1 MAMIHFMGRPTKD
14 PVMQQGKNSGAEYI
28 SLDIAT
34 TQRSQDKN
42 NPYESVFY
50 QCYFSKFLAE
60 RLIKAGVKS
69 GTCLSITGSVDIH
82 PFIYNKGQ
90 RAGQAGASIEVSVK
104 DWEFCIANRPENGA
118 NAAPNG
124 TPAGGQMAGNNGVA
138 APGAGNGQPPVMQGG
153 GYMNTPGTPNAG
165 MTNAPAPQG
174 NQGNRGMQPGIFN
187 GAPAPN
193 PAMAN
198 GMYQQ
203 NNFQQSGQMMYN
215 GTMPGAPAGGGFSSV
230 PEGMAGQ
237 LPFN

>member
-1 MAMIHFMGRPTKD
+1 
-14 PVMQQGKNSGAEYI
+14 MQQGKNSGAEYI

-60 RLIKAGVKS
+60 RLIKAGVKT

-82 PFIYNKGQ
+82 PFLYNKGQ
-90 RAGQAGASIEVSVK
+90 RAGQAGVSIEVSVK
-104 DWEFCIANRPENGA
+104 DWEFCIANKPENGA
-118 NAAPNG
+118 NTAPNG
-124 TPAGGQMAGNNGVA
+124 TPAGGQMAGNNGAA

-174 NQGNRGMQPGIFN
+174 NRGMQPGTFN

-203 NNFQQSGQMMYN
+203 DVYKRQVISPADKLS
-215 GTMPGAPAGGGFSSV
+215 PGAGKDERRKRAFTFAKRILGLNGFV
-230 PEGMAGQ
+230 M
-237 LPFN
+237 